1 MQNNNFV
8 ELQSDVVYFGNN
20 IICLNE
26 ESQVVI
32 IANSISI
39 NNCIW
44 QNNPNIYIWIDSP
57 TTISHSTI
65 PGLDCATLPP
75 NITCGPGIIT
85 SGDPMFVNPDSN
97 DYRLQPCSPLRDA
110 GTNAAVPPYLLTDLD
125 GRPRI
130 LGGTVDIGAYEIPDF
145 TSTVTPTVRGAC
157 TDATNGSVA
166 FETEGGC
173 PPFTYLWQPGNGGGT
188 SATGPAPGTCVFTV
202 TDAGGRTF
210 LDTVAVPEL
219 PAPDSLQFSAV
230 VQNATGPVLP
240 DGSVSFT
247 AVLGGTGPYGYLWS
261 DGSTGPVP
269 GNVPPGTYTV
279 TITGTSCFAAQRQ

>member
-1 MQNNNFV
+1 MRIPCALPQFT
-8 ELQSDVVYFGNN
+8 ELWSRS
-20 IICLNE
+20 CT
-26 ESQVVI
+26 
-32 IANSISI
+32 
-39 NNCIW
+39 W
-44 QNNPNIYIWIDSP
+44 P
-57 TTISHSTI
+57 T
-65 PGLDCATLPP
+65 A
-75 NITCGPGIIT
+75 
-85 SGDPMFVNPDSN
+85 
-97 DYRLQPCSPLRDA
+97 LRRA
-110 GTNAAVPPYLLTDLD
+110 KLT
-125 GRPRI
+125 RPW
-130 LGGTVDIGAYEIPDF
+130 
-145 TSTVTPTVRGAC
+145 
-157 TDATNGSVA
+157 GS
-166 FETEGGC
+166 
-173 PPFTYLWQPGNGGGT
+173 
-188 SATGPAPGTCVFTV
+188 SRRPAPGTCVFTV